1 MRTLV
6 IDVGGTHVKLLA
18 TGKKSPVTFESGPDM
33 TPKKMVLNTL
43 QSVNGWKF
51 DNVSIGY
58 PVRSLKAS
66 LRRSRL
72 TSGAAGFALISKRLW
87 AAL

>member
-18 TGKKSPVTFESGPDM
+18 TGKKSPITFESSPDM
-33 TPKKMVLNTL
+33 TPKKMVMNTL

-58 PVRSLKAS
+58 PGAGTVCVPVAS
-66 LRRSRL
+66 CS
-72 TSGAAGFALISKRLW
+72 SCSPV
-87 AAL
+87 